1 MKTKI
6 EFYPQRLSPP
16 RQGGYVLRTDD
27 FETLAL
33 KAGDNIFEESLV
45 NKFRQHPTFI
55 EAIKTSAIVVVSEKV
70 EETKE
75 KNIGDFKNV
84 NDAKKAVE
92 NSSDKGQLETWL
104 DQETKGQNRN
114 TVISAIK
121 IALDKLETT
130 KLSSATIS

>member
-6 EFYPQRLSPP
+6 EFHPERLSPP
-16 RQGGYVLRTDD
+16 RQGGYVLRTED

-33 KAGDNIFEESLV
+33 KQGENIFEVSLV
-45 NKFRQHPTFI
+45 DRFRKHPSFI
-55 EAIKTSAIVVVSEKV
+55 EAIKTSAIVVVSEEV

-92 NSSDKGQLETWL
+92 NSFDKSQLEIWL

-130 KLSSATIS
+130 KLAGASIS

>member
-1 MKTKI
+1 MKTKL
-6 EFYPQRLSPP
+6 EFYPERLSPS
-16 RQGGYVLRTDD
+16 RQGGYVLRTED

-33 KAGDNIFEESLV
+33 KQGGNIFEVSLV
-45 NKFRQHPTFI
+45 DQFRQHPSFI
-55 EAIKTSAIVVVSEKV
+55 EAIKTSAIIVVSEEV

-84 NDAKKAVE
+84 NDAKKAIE
-92 NSSDKGQLETWL
+92 NSSDKGLLETWL

-121 IALDKLETT
+121 ITLDKLETS
-130 KLSSATIS
+130 KLAEPSIS

>member
-6 EFYPQRLSPP
+6 EFYPERLSPP
-16 RQGGYVLRTDD
+16 RQGGYVLRTED
-27 FETLAL
+27 FETLSL
-33 KAGDNIFEESLV
+33 KQGENISEVSLV
-45 NKFRQHPTFI
+45 NQFRKHPDFI
-55 EAIKTSAIVVVSEKV
+55 EAIKTSAIVVVSEEV

-84 NDAKKAVE
+84 NDAKKAIE
-92 NSSDKGQLETWL
+92 TADKSQLEIWL

-114 TVISAIK
+114 TVTNAIK
-121 IALDKLETT
+121 FALDKTETT